1 MKNTLA
7 LAAVCLTALSGVTRA
22 QTATVPFEQLSG
34 QTGVNGG
41 TTVFRADLS
50 LSGLAALRSITLPD
64 SNSGLGG
71 SGDAFSGF
79 DLDAVKLANV
89 SVATAGE
96 ASALAGL
103 SVFDFEPTS
112 TFFTPGT
119 QRAPVEP
126 KLFGTDASGLAVDP
140 VFATLD
146 KFDAVFFTSGG
157 VTLGDGGSVGF
168 NLTAPVPTSSLFLY
182 VGEIGT
188 APGESLLGARVSVGA
203 IPEPETYLLMLVGLT
218 VLALNARR
226 RRRLAP

>member
-1 MKNTLA
+1 MKHSLA
-7 LAAVCLTALSGVTRA
+7 LAAVCLTVLSGVTRA

-50 LSGLAALRSITLPD
+50 LSGLAQLQSITLPD

-71 SGDAFSGF
+71 SGGAFSGF

-103 SVFDFEPTS
+103 SVFDFASTG

-119 QRAPVEP
+119 QRPPVAP
-126 KLFGTDASGLAVDP
+126 KLSGTDATGLAVDP
-140 VFATLD
+140 AFATLD

-157 VTLGDGGSVGF
+157 VSLGDGGSVGF
-168 NLTAPVPTSSLFLY
+168 NLTAPVSPAGMFLY

-188 APGESLLGARVSVGA
+188 GAGESLLGAQVSVAA
-203 IPEPETYLLMLVGLT
+203 IPEPETYLLMLVGLS
-218 VLALNARR
+218 VLALKARR
-226 RRRLAP
+226 RRRLAA